1 MKAQRRNDPMLVK
14 RMVTLGDGRTGKMYE
29 FLSPIVGFDYKT
41 LEYRTFTRLSQKS
54 NQKLMQVIRV

>member
-1 MKAQRRNDPMLVK
+1 MLVK